1 MSEEDQVHAME
12 LASLDINIV
21 QIVKAFQADIK
32 DEEGV
37 RNYSEAKKE
46 ETTKIFKLKKTDDS
60 SIDTI
65 DPTSEAMA
73 Y

>member
-1 MSEEDQVHAME
+1 ME

-21 QIVKAFQADIK
+21 QIVKAFQADVK

-37 RNYSEAKKE
+37 RNYQDAKKE

-60 SIDTI
+60 NIDTI
-65 DPTSEAMA
+65 DPTSEATT
-73 Y
+73 YQNKKGHLII